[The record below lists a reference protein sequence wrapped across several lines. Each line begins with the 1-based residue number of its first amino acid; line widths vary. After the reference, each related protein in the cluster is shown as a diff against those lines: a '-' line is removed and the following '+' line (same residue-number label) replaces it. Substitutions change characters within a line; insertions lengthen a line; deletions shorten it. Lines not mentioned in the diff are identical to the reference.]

1 MFAVTS
7 AIAGS
12 AVALLSAG
20 KGSDIL
26 RLSSKNY
33 YHHTLSMR
41 WKVWMKA
48 NSRLWPGSKVLLS
61 SNCATRIVD

>member
-1 MFAVTS
+1 
-7 AIAGS
+7 
-12 AVALLSAG
+12 
-20 KGSDIL
+20 
-26 RLSSKNY
+26 
-33 YHHTLSMR
+33 MR